1 LDSPQTKLGE
11 YGNPP
16 VGITELWERV
26 EKEWNDIPSSVCH
39 ILVEIMPG
47 RVAPVLAQGRL
58 C

>member
-1 LDSPQTKLGE
+1 
-11 YGNPP
+11 

-47 RVAPVLAQGRL
+47 GVAPVLAQGRL